1 MTRMKWGSEKR
12 SGNQTAGLCK
22 CTNQTRIK
30 GKDEKR
36 RPEGGQDDVPFSVSA
51 GYGEF
56 LRCRLTFHKAHL
68 GFSGEGTGPR
78 RRGRRLWFR

>member
-1 MTRMKWGSEKR
+1 MTRMKWGSKKR
-12 SGNQTAGLCK
+12 SGNQTAGPCK

-36 RPEGGQDDVPFSVSA
+36 RPGEGQDDVPFRVSA
-51 GYGEF
+51 DYGEF

-78 RRGRRLWFR
+78 R

>member
-1 MTRMKWGSEKR
+1 MTRTKWGSKKR
-12 SGNQTAGLCK
+12 SRNQTAGPCK

-36 RPEGGQDDVPFSVSA
+36 RPEERQDDVPFGVSA
-51 GYGEF
+51 GHGEF
-56 LRCRLTFHKAHL
+56 LKCRLTFHKAHL

-78 RRGRRLWFR
+78 R